1 MLYGV
6 TLPLNSEPMQGC
18 QDDALAENVALRN
31 ENYKLREE
39 NWWLWKQL
47 EEERDSFRLLRISSP
62 LTSVRFG
69 ATCGEVSQQSG
80 TGLDEV
86 RKTIGDGSSV
96 AWTHETALPLPTLP
110 DGDEV
115 REARGWRYWT
125 TWCPCCRRPLDVSA
139 FKSAEYWEHHEA
151 AWFDQTLEQD
161 ESDGKL
167 DAVNSSTACELQSAP
182 LTAAATATGKSE
194 VAGCSVA
201 STSGARYAYVAVLWG
216 YDTGFVLGALVLGAG
231 LRASGTKHDL
241 VLLHTDDIPQSA
253 VELLSKVW
261 RVRLVDFV
269 YADQKLFNT
278 VGSRF
283 EGVFTKMHVLAL
295 TEYAKIV
302 VLDLDIAVLACPD
315 ELFKLPAPAA
325 LHRRARGND
334 HGAALNGRTIYVGD
348 NLDSESNC
356 FEWGQSG
363 GINAGVMLLEPNM
376 ALYERTMKDLVMPLH
391 PSHISGSGP
400 EQDYL
405 SRILAPWWTH
415 IGAGYNFQLHR
426 TFHALD
432 AVVDSF
438 NYLSWATPELY
449 TERLSL
455 SMDEIKLIHFCGDLK
470 MWDADI
476 ASNEDPER
484 FAERLLRDSAGDYYC
499 RLWLDQTAEGS
510 DYEAFGLRKVDGA
523 LVHKDPNVGNKAQ
536 SLIDDAMNIARSTAR
551 MAGRTWWEAC
561 YKLPSLFSSLPPL
574 PEILEQV
581 RNPRSV
587 AGAIFPLGARVEY
600 WRRDWFPATVRA
612 THEDET
618 VSVKFDTAGLWGTG
632 ARHVKSSRLRPLQDQ
647 SDKKH
652 TTSDEIQSSDQ
663 SSTTRNQYVY
673 ILF

>member
-39 NWWLWKQL
+39 NWWLLKQL

-167 DAVNSSTACELQSAP
+167 DAVNSSTACEVQSAP
-182 LTAAATATGKSE
+182 LTAAATATGKPE

-325 LHRRARGND
+325 LHRRVRGND
-334 HGAALNGRTIYVGD
+334 HGAALNGRTFFVGD

-438 NYLSWATPELY
+438 NHLSWATPELY

-455 SMDEIKLIHFCGDLK
+455 SMDEIKLIHFSGDLK

-587 AGAIFPLGARVEY
+587 DGAIFPLGARVEY

-632 ARHVKSSRLRPLQDQ
+632 ARHVKSSWVRPLQDQ

-673 ILF
+673 IPF

>member
-334 HGAALNGRTIYVGD
+334 HGAALNGRTFFVGD
-348 NLDSESNC
+348 NL
-356 FEWGQSG
+356 
-363 GINAGVMLLEPNM
+363 
-376 ALYERTMKDLVMPLH
+376 
-391 PSHISGSGP
+391 
-400 EQDYL
+400 
-405 SRILAPWWTH
+405 
-415 IGAGYNFQLHR
+415 
-426 TFHALD
+426 
-432 AVVDSF
+432 
-438 NYLSWATPELY
+438 
-449 TERLSL
+449 
-455 SMDEIKLIHFCGDLK
+455 
-470 MWDADI
+470 
-476 ASNEDPER
+476 
-484 FAERLLRDSAGDYYC
+484 
-499 RLWLDQTAEGS
+499 
-510 DYEAFGLRKVDGA
+510 
-523 LVHKDPNVGNKAQ
+523 
-536 SLIDDAMNIARSTAR
+536 
-551 MAGRTWWEAC
+551 
-561 YKLPSLFSSLPPL
+561 
-574 PEILEQV
+574 
-581 RNPRSV
+581 
-587 AGAIFPLGARVEY
+587 
-600 WRRDWFPATVRA
+600 
-612 THEDET
+612 
-618 VSVKFDTAGLWGTG
+618 
-632 ARHVKSSRLRPLQDQ
+632 
-647 SDKKH
+647 
-652 TTSDEIQSSDQ
+652 
-663 SSTTRNQYVY
+663 QYV
-673 ILF
+673 FKNR

>member
-6 TLPLNSEPMQGC
+6 TLPLDFEPMQGC

-69 ATCGEVSQQSG
+69 ATCGDVAKQSDS
-80 TGLDEV
+80 GLNEV
-86 RKTIGDGSSV
+86 RRGIGDGSSV

-283 EGVFTKMHVLAL
+283 EGVFTKMHVFAL

-325 LHRRARGND
+325 LHRRVRGND
-334 HGAALNGRTIYVGD
+334 HGAALNGRTFFVGD

-426 TFHALD
+426 IFHALD

-536 SLIDDAMNIARSTAR
+536 FFIDDAMNIARSTAR

-587 AGAIFPLGARVEY
+587 AGANFPLGARVEY
-600 WRRDWFPATVRA
+600 WRGDWFPATVRA

-632 ARHVKSSRLRPLQDQ
+632 ARHVKSFWLRPLQDQ